1 MRYAATIFLSSFLLF
16 LVQPLIARL
25 ILPWFGGSAAVWTTC
40 MLFFQALLLAG
51 YAYAHLLVKI
61 PGRGK
66 FSARTLQALIHTA
79 LLAAALV
86 TLPIAP
92 AESWKPLGG
101 EEPVSRILLLLGA
114 SVGLPYFL
122 LASTSPLVQAWFARA
137 RPGENPYRLFAI
149 SNLASLAALVGYPF
163 VVEPFLAA
171 HEQVVLWSWM
181 FAGFAALCAAVAWT
195 TPAASPAVAQ
205 KPVEET
211 QGRNP
216 LWLWLALSATSSVL
230 LLAVTN
236 HLTQNVAAVPLL
248 WLAPL
253 TLYLLSFILTFE
265 GRGWYQPRRL
275 WPFVLV
281 SLAGM
286 AWLLADSRFQFEL
299 PVQLGVYLTG
309 LFVACMFCHG
319 ELYRTRPEPR
329 RLTAF
334 YLTVSAGGALGGVL
348 VAVVAPLVFNA
359 YYELGIGLVAVAMLA
374 ALRFAD
380 IGERWGRVAR
390 YASLAILLGVTGS
403 AVYEGFNYQED
414 VHLSSRSFYGVLR
427 VKEYGYPGEEGH
439 LRRLVHGAILHGEQY
454 QTGKWRSFIT
464 TYYQESSGIGVAI
477 KSKQAGERGKPIQV
491 GKPGTPIQVG
501 KPGTPIRVGVI
512 GLGTGTIAAYGR
524 EGDTYRF
531 YDIDRRVVEVAT
543 TEFSFLSGSAARIE
557 LVVGDARL
565 SLERERPQGFD
576 VLAIDAFSGDAI
588 PVHLITREALEVY
601 LRHMKPDGIVAFH
614 VSNRFLH
621 LIPVVARLAKE
632 AKAHAVLVSDDPD
645 EDDDE
650 TRRSRSDWVLVS
662 RSLEALERPQIAKAA
677 TEAADEAGW
686 RTWTDDYSNL
696 IQILK

>member
-1 MRYAATIFLSSFLLF
+1 MHYAATIFLSSFLLF

-51 YAYAHLLVKI
+51 YAYAHLLVKLSAR
-61 PGRGK
+61 GR
-66 FSARTLQALIHTA
+66 FSGRTLQALVHTA
-79 LLAAALV
+79 LLVAAVAAL
-86 TLPIAP
+86 PISP
-92 AESWKPLGG
+92 AQAWKPLGG

-137 RPGENPYRLFAI
+137 RPQANPYRLFAI
-149 SNLASLAALVGYPF
+149 SNLASLGALVGYPF

-171 HEQVVLWSWM
+171 HEQVTLWSWM
-181 FAGFAALCAAVAWT
+181 FAGFAVLCATVAWI
-195 TPAASPAVAQ
+195 TPSASLSPEERSIEKKEEKK
-205 KPVEET
+205 KPY
-211 QGRNP
+211 
-216 LWLWLALSATSSVL
+216 WLWLALSATGSVL

-265 GRGWYQPRRL
+265 GRGWYRPHYL
-275 WPFVLV
+275 WPFVLAC
-281 SLAGM
+281 LGGM
-286 AWLLADSRFQFEL
+286 AWLLADPRFQFEL
-299 PVQLGVYLTG
+299 PLQLGVYLTG
-309 LFVACMFCHG
+309 LFAGCMFCHG
-319 ELYRTRPEPR
+319 ELYRTRPEPS

-334 YLTVSAGGALGGVL
+334 YLTVSAGGALGGLL

-359 YYELGIGLVAVAMLA
+359 YYELGIGLVAVALLA

-380 IGERWGRVAR
+380 MDGTRGRVAR
-390 YASLAILLGVTGS
+390 YASLAMLLGVTGC
-403 AVYEGFNYQED
+403 AVYEGFSYRED
-414 VHLSSRSFYGVLR
+414 VRLSSRSFYGVLR

-439 LRRLVHGAILHGEQY
+439 LRRLVHGAIMHGEQY
-454 QTGKWRSFIT
+454 QTGKWRAFIT
-464 TYYQESSGIGVAI
+464 TYYQETSGIGAAI
-477 KSKQAGERGKPIQV
+477 KSKQAAGPL
-491 GKPGTPIQVG
+491 
-501 KPGTPIRVGVI
+501 RVGVI

-524 EGDTYRF
+524 KDDTYRF
-531 YDIDRRVVEVAT
+531 YDIDPRVIDIAT
-543 TEFSFLSGSAARIE
+543 SEFSFLSGSAARIE
-557 LVVGDARL
+557 LAVGDARL
-565 SLERERPQGFD
+565 ALEREAPQRFD

-588 PVHLITREALEVY
+588 PVHLITREALAVY

-632 AKAHAVLVSDDPD
+632 AQAHAVLVSDDPD
-645 EDDDE
+645 EDDD
-650 TRRSRSDWVLVS
+650 TRGSRSDWVLVS
-662 RSLEALERPQIAKAA
+662 RSREALARPEIAKQGV
-677 TEAADEAGW
+677 EPGDEAGW